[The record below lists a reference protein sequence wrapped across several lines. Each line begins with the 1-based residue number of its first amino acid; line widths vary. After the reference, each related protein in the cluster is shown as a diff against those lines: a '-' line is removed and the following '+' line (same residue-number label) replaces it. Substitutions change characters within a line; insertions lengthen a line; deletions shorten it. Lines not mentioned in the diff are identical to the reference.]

1 MRILAIDMGRSKSV
15 ACDYVAQTAEHVFQ
29 TVQTDPAAFHDLLV
43 ARQAEVVVIEICPAA
58 GWVKDLCDALGQK
71 LIVANTSDEPWRW
84 RKTKVKTDR
93 KDALKLAK
101 LQAMNQI
108 SAVHI
113 PSPAV
118 RQWRSL
124 IQYRQSLIADGTSMR
139 NRIRGILD
147 QVARRLPA
155 GGKAFSQAGR
165 QQWEKDLG
173 RKLEECAQDELW
185 RGMIL
190 TELSRLRELEG
201 HIAAVDK
208 KLGEIA
214 AADERVQRVKA
225 VPAVGERTAE
235 LVVAMLDQ
243 PGRFARGKQVG
254 NYAGFTPKKYQSGEM
269 DRDGRISRGGC
280 SLLRALLVQ
289 ASWIGVSHN
298 VPWMRDLFER
308 VRRGSDKR
316 KKKAIV
322 AVARH
327 LLVKLWAM
335 LRDGTAWQE
344 PKWVV

>member
-1 MRILAIDMGRSKSV
+1 M
-15 ACDYVAQTAEHVFQ
+15 
-29 TVQTDPAAFHDLLV
+29 
-43 ARQAEVVVIEICPAA
+43 IEICPAA

-225 VPAVGERTAE
+225 GAGGGRT
-235 LVVAMLDQ
+235 D
-243 PGRFARGKQVG
+243 GGTGGGDARS
-254 NYAGFTPKKYQSGEM
+254 ARS
-269 DRDGRISRGGC
+269 
-280 SLLRALLVQ
+280 LRARQ
-289 ASWIGVSHN
+289 AGGQLCRVHAQEVS
-298 VPWMRDLFER
+298 
-308 VRRGSDKR
+308 VRGDGS
-316 KKKAIV
+316 
-322 AVARH
+322 
-327 LLVKLWAM
+327 
-335 LRDGTAWQE
+335 
-344 PKWVV
+344 